1 MLTRILIARTAYVQ
15 KSQKDVR
22 LFLMI
27 SVCGS
32 SIANVK
38 LWITLAAAGPSDNQA
53 QPSAV
58 PLAAIALMSAC
69 HRFGRQ
75 LSQGLFDGFFYGWNV
90 LPCCCTEMLRFSEL
104 KHVEALRLTGNFGT
118 S

>member
-1 MLTRILIARTAYVQ
+1 MQ

-38 LWITLAAAGPSDNQA
+38 LRITLAAAWPSDNQA

-75 LSQGLFDGFFYGWNV
+75 LSQGLVDGFF
-90 LPCCCTEMLRFSEL
+90 LRLECVALSLHRNAEIFR
-104 KHVEALRLTGNFGT
+104 VEA
-118 S
+118 